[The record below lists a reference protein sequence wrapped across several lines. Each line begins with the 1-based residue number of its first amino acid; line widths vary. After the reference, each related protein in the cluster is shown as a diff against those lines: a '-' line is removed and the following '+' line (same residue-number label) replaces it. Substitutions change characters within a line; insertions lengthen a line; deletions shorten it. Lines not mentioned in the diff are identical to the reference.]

1 MLQVFPF
8 LSFPLFFLVHE
19 KSVLCPTEERI
30 ETVSV
35 NAWKIQI
42 CIHMSMY
49 MHMYIFH
56 WYFVRNWK
64 SWCCHFLFP
73 VFLEVLC
80 HPSFL
85 FVSSIFWFF
94 LHLFLHTFH
103 LISLSSSS
111 HHHVILPSPLTSPLL
126 ITHLHLPQ
134 SQSSSP
140 PTHPSPLTQQGRVC
154 VCVCLCVHLW
164 MCTLVFR
171 TELRE
176 RERESCLWSV

>member
-1 MLQVFPF
+1 MFHVTGVSFPF
-8 LSFPLFFLVHE
+8 FPSFLFSPWEVCALPDGGKDRNCVCKCVENTDMHTHVYVYAYVYFSLIFCKELEVLMLSFPF
-19 KSVLCPTEERI
+19 S
-30 ETVSV
+30 S
-35 NAWKIQI
+35 
-42 CIHMSMY
+42 
-49 MHMYIFH
+49 
-56 WYFVRNWK
+56 
-64 SWCCHFLFP
+64 
-73 VFLEVLC
+73 FLEVLC

-176 RERESCLWSV
+176 RESCLWSV